1 MTTQVFLGLGSNLGD
16 RLENLRSAVIAI
28 NQFADVQAW
37 SSIYETP
44 PWGLLEQPYFL
55 NMVVC
60 VRTRLEPPTLLSAI
74 KSLETRLGRVPSER
88 YGPRSIDIDILF
100 YGDEPYHGNDLQ
112 IPHPRLTERP
122 FVLVPMVEIA
132 PNHEHPILKE
142 RLNELITRVDITEI
156 VLFMSKDKFI
166 PFSDP
171 DAATRKKLPLGQR
184 TLIMGI
190 LNVTPDSFSG
200 DGLLQPANS
209 PETALEQARRFVSEG
224 ADILDIG
231 GESTRPGAKP
241 VSAREEIDRVVPLI
255 ERIRTEISNIP
266 ISIDTYKA
274 TVAEAALAAGAD
286 WINDVWGLRAD
297 PNLAAVAARNQSW
310 VILMHNR
317 SKPADAQLVERL
329 GGRYIGVQ
337 YTHLLQDVCTELL
350 GSVEIAH
357 SAGIPDGHIILDP
370 GIGFG
375 KTVEQNLA
383 LLNHLDQIKALGFPL
398 LLGVSRKSV
407 VGFTL
412 DLPPQQRL
420 EGSLAAGVVGIL
432 RGADILRV
440 HEVLPAVRAAR
451 MTDAILKASL

>member
-1 MTTQVFLGLGSNLGD
+1 MTAQVFLGLGSNLGD
-16 RLENLRSAVIAI
+16 RLENLRAAVTAI
-28 NQFADVQAW
+28 KQFADVQEW

-44 PWGLLEQPYFL
+44 PWGLLEQPYFF
-55 NMVVC
+55 NMVVS
-60 VRTRLEPPTLLSAI
+60 VRTNLEPPALLSAI

-88 YGPRSIDIDILF
+88 YGPRLIDIDILL
-100 YGDEPYHGNDLQ
+100 YGNEIYHLDDLQ

-122 FVLVPMVEIA
+122 FVLVPLVEIA
-132 PNHEHPILKE
+132 PNRQHPVLKE
-142 RLNELITRVDITEI
+142 RLSELITQIDVSDVE
-156 VLFMSKDKFI
+156 LFLSKENFL
-166 PFSDP
+166 PFGDP
-171 DAATRKKLPLGQR
+171 KMTLRKELPLGQR

-200 DGLLQPANS
+200 DGLLQQGNP
-209 PETALEQARRFVSEG
+209 PETALEQALRFVSEG

-241 VSAREEIDRVVPLI
+241 VSVQEEIDRVVPLI
-255 ERIRTEISNIP
+255 ARIRAELPDVP

-274 TVAEAALAAGAD
+274 PVAEAALAAGAD

-297 PNLAAVAARNQSW
+297 PNLAAVAAYNQSRM
-310 VILMHNR
+310 ILMHNR

-337 YTHLLQDVCTELL
+337 YTHLMLDVCTELL
-350 GSVEIAH
+350 ESVAIARA
-357 SAGIPDGHIILDP
+357 AGIPDEHIILDP

-398 LLGVSRKSV
+398 LLGVSRKSFI
-407 VGFTL
+407 GFTL

-420 EGSLAAGVVGIL
+420 EGTLAAGVVGIL

-451 MTDAILKASL
+451 MTDAIKIAAL